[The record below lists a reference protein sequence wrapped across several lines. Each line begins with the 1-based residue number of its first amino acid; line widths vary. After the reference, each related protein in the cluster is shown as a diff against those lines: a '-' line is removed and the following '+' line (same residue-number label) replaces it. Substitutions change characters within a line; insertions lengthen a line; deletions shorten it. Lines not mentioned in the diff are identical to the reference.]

1 LTARCPPAMSMFV
14 TSGVPVTM
22 WVRIGNLGLRQK
34 LLGAF
39 GVILVITIILSAFS
53 YRAVLEDER
62 ASDRVIH
69 TENVIG
75 DLNELLNT
83 LYSVRVSYSAFLLT
97 GQDSSL
103 VPFEAGRERYAALF
117 DHLKQETADNPDQQ
131 ARLDSLDARVNAW
144 FTGTMDP
151 VLAERGTSPSA
162 NPATDADILNAIQA
176 SREEFS

>member
-1 LTARCPPAMSMFV
+1 MSMFV

-39 GVILVITIILSAFS
+39 GVILIITIILSGFS
-53 YRAVLEDER
+53 YRAVLENER

-69 TENVIG
+69 SENVIG

-83 LYSVRVSYSAFLLT
+83 LYSVRVNYSAFLLT

-103 VPFEAGRERYAALF
+103 VPFETGRERYAAL
-117 DHLKQETADNPDQQ
+117 
-131 ARLDSLDARVNAW
+131 
-144 FTGTMDP
+144 
-151 VLAERGTSPSA
+151 
-162 NPATDADILNAIQA
+162 
-176 SREEFS
+176 